1 MPKHELAM
9 RGKLMTGGLT
19 RRSTDPALL
28 PGATGPNIG
37 LGDGLDVDWW
47 LSENHHM
54 DAVKVD
60 NEGRIL
66 LKILKPGDYYE
77 PAFVSPDVIT
87 LRKVVTPPPG
97 RALSADAV
105 RRAIVDSDLDFG
117 AGFDEVRALT
127 REP

>member
-1 MPKHELAM
+1 MPRHELALDGEGAG
-9 RGKLMTGGLT
+9 RGQPRSSADRHCWPERPARTGV
-19 RRSTDPALL
+19 
-28 PGATGPNIG
+28 
-37 LGDGLDVDWW
+37 GDGLDVDWW